1 MKLEELMNAAV
12 ERHASD
18 ILLTPGAPAA
28 IRVHGTLQLATPP
41 LDPAMTEEIVRRM
54 IPAAKRERLRTEF
67 AVDFALEFDGRRYR
81 CQAYTTRRGV
91 ALALRL
97 LPAVVGTPEQL
108 GLPKALVDLVQRPQG
123 LLLFTGATGQG
134 KSTSQAALIH
144 WLNQNTQKH
153 IITVEDPIEFVH
165 DAGSCL
171 IEQREV
177 GEHVGS
183 FGDALRQT
191 VRENPEVILLGEMR
205 DLDAIR
211 AALQLAETGHL
222 LMSTLHTNDAAQGI
236 DRIVG
241 AFPTDSQAV
250 VRMQLSMSLL
260 GIVNQRLLPSL
271 GGGRVLAAE
280 LLLNTFAV
288 GNLIREGRTDQLHNA
303 MELDS
308 ESGMLTLS
316 RSLDALVAR
325 GVLDAAEADRA
336 RPRLFQGRRTPGH
349 P

>member
-1 MKLEELMNAAV
+1 MKLEELMTAAA
-12 ERHASD
+12 ERRASD
-18 ILLTPGAPAA
+18 ILLTPGAPPAV
-28 IRVHGTLQLATPP
+28 RVHGALHQLATPP
-41 LDPAMTEEIVRRM
+41 LDAAMTEEIVRRM
-54 IPAAKRERLRTEF
+54 VPAAKRERLHTHF

-81 CQAYTTRRGV
+81 SQAYTTRRGV

-108 GLPKALVDLVQRPQG
+108 GLPLALVDLVQRPQG

-134 KSTSQAALIH
+134 KSTSQASLIH
-144 WLNQNTQKH
+144 WLNQHTQKH
-153 IITVEDPIEFVH
+153 IITVEDPIEFLH

-191 VRENPEVILLGEMR
+191 VRENPDVILLGEMR

-222 LMSTLHTNDAAQGI
+222 LMSTLHTNDAAQAI

-241 AFPTDSQAV
+241 AFPTDAQEV

-271 GGGRVLAAE
+271 AGGRVLAAE
-280 LLLNTFAV
+280 LLLNTFAAAASAAT
-288 GNLIREGRTDQLHNA
+288 RATADARASSRCWRSRRASPRPSRQARTPPP
-303 MELDS
+303 
-308 ESGMLTLS
+308 S
-316 RSLDALVAR
+316 RSWRAATGCAR
-325 GVLDAAEADRA
+325 
-336 RPRLFQGRRTPGH
+336 
-349 P
+349 